1 MKEYLDLNVE
11 IVYFKEDVVKTSGVP
26 LPDDEFGTEIG
37 GF

>member
-1 MKEYLDLNVE
+1 MKEYVAFSIE
-11 IVYFKEDVVKTSGVP
+11 IVYFKEDVVRMSGVG